1 MNAMTFD
8 PFAELDRLTGDHLTR
23 GRTPLRTGPR
33 AVPVDLLKDGDRYVL
48 TADLP
53 GVDPGSIDIDLDGHV
68 LTIRAERTAATHEGA
83 QWIAQERRTGS
94 YMRQFTLGDGVDT
107 ERISATYNHGV
118 LSLMIPLSEKAR
130 PRKIELTST
139 SDQASIVA

>member
-8 PFAELDRLTGDHLTR
+8 PFAELDRLAS
-23 GRTPLRTGPR
+23 GRKPLRTGPR
-33 AVPVDLLKDGDRYVL
+33 AVPVDLLRDGDQYVL

-68 LTIRAERTAATHEGA
+68 LTIRAERTASTHEGA

-107 ERISATYNHGV
+107 ERITAAYDHGV
-118 LSLMIPLSEKAR
+118 LSLTIPLSEKAR

>member
-8 PFAELDRLTGDHLTR
+8 PFAELDRLAG

-33 AVPVDLLKDGDRYVL
+33 AVPVDLLRDGDQYVL

-53 GVDPGSIDIDLDGHV
+53 GADPGSIDIDLDGHV
-68 LTIRAERTAATHEGA
+68 LTIRAERTASTHEGA

-107 ERISATYNHGV
+107 ERISATYDHGV

>member
-1 MNAMTFD
+1 MTAMTFD
-8 PFAELDRLTGDHLTR
+8 PFAELDRLAG

-53 GVDPGSIDIDLDGHV
+53 GVDPGSIDIDLDGNL

-94 YMRQFTLGDGVDT
+94 YVRQFTLGDGVDT
-107 ERISATYNHGV
+107 ERISASYDHGV
-118 LSLMIPLSEKAR
+118 LSLMIPLTERAR
-130 PRKIELTST
+130 PRKIRLTT
-139 SDQASIVA
+139 ADEPASISA

>member
-8 PFAELDRLTGDHLTR
+8 PFAELDRLAG
-23 GRTPLRTGPR
+23 GRTTLRTGPR
-33 AVPVDLLKDGDRYVL
+33 AVPVDLLRDGDQYVL

-68 LTIRAERTAATHEGA
+68 LTIRAERTGSMHEGA

-94 YMRQFTLGDGVDT
+94 YVRQFTLGDGIDT
-107 ERISATYNHGV
+107 ERISATYDHGV
-118 LSLMIPLSEKAR
+118 LSLTIPLSEKAR
-130 PRKIELTST
+130 PRKIQLTGA
-139 SDQASIVA
+139 DEPASISA

>member
-8 PFAELDRLTGDHLTR
+8 PFAELDRLTG

-33 AVPVDLLKDGDRYVL
+33 AVPVDLLRDGDRYVL

-68 LTIRAERTAATHEGA
+68 LTIRAERTAARHEGA
-83 QWIAQERRTGS
+83 QWIARERRTGS

-107 ERISATYNHGV
+107 ERISATYDHGV

-130 PRKIELTST
+130 PRKIEVTGA
-139 SDQASIVA
+139 DEPASISA

>member
-8 PFAELDRLTGDHLTR
+8 PFAELDRITS
-23 GRTPLRTGPR
+23 GRTQLRTGPR

-53 GVDPGSIDIDLDGHV
+53 GVDPGSIDIDLDGNL
-68 LTIRAERTAATHEGA
+68 LTIRAERTAAAHEGA

-94 YMRQFTLGDGVDT
+94 YLRQFTLGEGVDT
-107 ERISATYNHGV
+107 ERISASYDHGV
-118 LSLMIPLSEKAR
+118 LSLMIPLSERAR
-130 PRKIELTST
+130 PRKIQLTGA
-139 SDQASIVA
+139 DEPASISA

>member
-8 PFAELDRLTGDHLTR
+8 PFVELDRLAS
-23 GRTPLRTGPR
+23 GRTQLRTGPR

-53 GVDPGSIDIDLDGHV
+53 GVDPGSIDIDLDGNL
-68 LTIRAERTAATHEGA
+68 LTIRAERTAASHEGA

-94 YMRQFTLGDGVDT
+94 YLRQFTLGDGVDT
-107 ERISATYNHGV
+107 ERISASYDHGV
-118 LSLMIPLSEKAR
+118 LSLVIPLSERAR
-130 PRKIELTST
+130 PRKIQLTGA
-139 SDQASIVA
+139 DEPASISA